1 MAIPTITPTEI
12 IETNAIRDALLQR
25 ARTGS
30 APRVLTPAECEQRDH
45 AERLAGLAGAAQVAA
60 AGSGGGQVKK

>member
-25 ARTGS
+25 ARAGS
-30 APRVLTPAECEQRDH
+30 APRVLTPTEHEAVDH
-45 AERLAGLAGAAQVAA
+45 AERLAGLTDAAQVAA